1 MVRQSDFA
9 IMRRV
14 LDQARPFWLQIAG
27 LALFDLLATPLVLLL
42 PLPLKIAVDNVLG
55 SQPLPAVLSA
65 FVPDWA
71 ASTNVKLLALAAAL
85 QVLVVLLIHLQALS
99 SYFLSSQ
106 IGEAL
111 TLAFR
116 ARLFGHVQRL
126 SLLYHDSKG
135 TADSIYRIQ
144 YDAASIQWIT
154 LGAIP
159 LVTASVKLLSM
170 IYVIAR
176 IDWQLAVVA
185 LAVAPMLLVVTHTY
199 KQRMRPYYRGAK
211 ELESHA
217 LGVVQ
222 EVLTAVRV
230 VKAFGREDN
239 EQERFVLQSRKGMQ
253 ARVRLSFAEGL
264 FGLIVNVTTAV
275 GTAAVLFIGIRTV
288 QRGIITLGELLM
300 ISSYLAQLYE
310 PLKTFSRTIAN
321 MQSSLTSAH
330 RAFELLAEAPEVVE
344 RPNARPLKRAMA
356 AIEFR
361 NVSFAYDTKNP
372 VLRGVSFCVEAGSWV
387 GIAGKTGAGKTSL
400 VSLLTR
406 FYDPNSGQILLD
418 GEDLREYRLADLRDQ
433 FAIVLQEPVL
443 FSTSIAENIAYAR
456 PGVHEEDI
464 RRAAVSAN
472 AHDFIMNL
480 PDGYDT
486 LVGERGMRLSGGE
499 RQRIALARAFLKD
512 APILILDEP
521 TASVDLET
529 ERVILEAME
538 RLMHGRTAFMIAHR
552 LSTLENCDV
561 LLTIE
566 DGRCVVVSTGA
577 STTSAA
583 ARVAFA
589 PSERRASVQVD

>member
-1 MVRQSDFA
+1 M
-9 IMRRV
+9 
-14 LDQARPFWLQIAG
+14 
-27 LALFDLLATPLVLLL
+27 
-42 PLPLKIAVDNVLG
+42 
-55 SQPLPAVLSA
+55 
-65 FVPDWA
+65 
-71 ASTNVKLLALAAAL
+71 
-85 QVLVVLLIHLQALS
+85 LS
-99 SYFLSSQ
+99 SH

-116 ARLFGHVQRL
+116 ARLFSHVQRL

-144 YDAASIQWIT
+144 YDAASVQWIT

-170 IYVIAR
+170 VYVIAR

-185 LAVAPMLLVVTHTY
+185 LAVAPVLLVVTHSY
-199 KQRMRPYYRGAK
+199 KQRMRPYYLGVK

-222 EVLTAVRV
+222 EVLSAVRV

-253 ARVRLSFAEGL
+253 ARIRLSFAEGL
-264 FGLIVNVTTAV
+264 FGLIVNLTTAV

-288 QRGIITLGELLM
+288 QRGIVTLGELLV
-300 ISSYLAQLYE
+300 IISYLSQLYE
-310 PLKTFSRTIAN
+310 PLRTFSRQIAN

-330 RAFELLAEAPEVVE
+330 RAFELLAEAPEVIE
-344 RPNARPLKRAMA
+344 RPNARPLKRAVVGL
-356 AIEFR
+356 EFR
-361 NVSFAYDTKNP
+361 NVSFSYDGKNS
-372 VLRGVSFCVEAGSWV
+372 VLRDVSFGVEAGSWV

-418 GEDLREYRLADLRDQ
+418 GEDLREYKLTDLRDQ

-443 FSTSIAENIAYAR
+443 FSTSIAENIAYAC
-456 PGVHEEDI
+456 PGAREEDI
-464 RRAAVSAN
+464 RRAALSAN

-521 TASVDLET
+521 TASVDVET

-552 LSTLENCDV
+552 VSTLENCDV

-566 DGRCVVVSTGA
+566 DGRCVVVSAGA
-577 STTSAA
+577 PATSAA
-583 ARVAFA
+583 AGVALA
-589 PSERRASVQVD
+589 RNERRASAQAD

>member
-1 MVRQSDFA
+1 MRKQSDLA
-9 IMRRV
+9 VIRRV

-42 PLPLKIAVDNVLG
+42 PLPLKIAVDNVIG
-55 SQPLPAVLSA
+55 SEPLPAFLSA
-65 FVPDWA
+65 LLPGWA
-71 ASTNVKLLALAAAL
+71 TSTNVRLLIVAASL
-85 QVLVVLLIHLQALS
+85 QVLVVLLIHLQGLGSYLLS
-99 SYFLSSQ
+99 SYT
-106 IGEAL
+106 GEGL

-116 ARLFGHVQRL
+116 ARLFRHVQRL

-144 YDAASIQWIT
+144 YDAPSIQWIT

-159 LVTASVKLLSM
+159 IVTASVKLLSM

-176 IDWQLAVVA
+176 IDWQLALVA

-199 KQRMRPYYRGAK
+199 KRRMRPHYLGVK

-239 EQERFVLQSRKGMQ
+239 EQERFVLQSRKGMR
-253 ARVRLSFAEGL
+253 ARVRLSFAEGF
-264 FGLIVNVTTAV
+264 FGLIVNLTTAI
-275 GTAAVLFIGIRTV
+275 GTAAVLFIGIRSV
-288 QRGIITLGELLM
+288 QRGIITLGELLV
-300 ISSYLAQLYE
+300 IISYLSQLYE
-310 PLKTFSRTIAN
+310 PLRTFSRQVAN
-321 MQSSLTSAH
+321 MQSSLTSAQ

-344 RPNARPLKRAMA
+344 RRDARPLTRPVDV
-356 AIEFR
+356 IEFR
-361 NVSFAYDTKNP
+361 NVSFAYDGKNP
-372 VLRGVSFCVEAGSWV
+372 VLRDVSFSVDVGTWV

-406 FYDPNSGQILLD
+406 FYDPSSGQILLD
-418 GEDLREYRLADLRDQ
+418 GEDLRDYRLTDLRNQ
-433 FAIVLQEPVL
+433 FSIVLQEPVL
-443 FSTSIAENIAYAR
+443 FSTSIAENIAYGR
-456 PGVHEEDI
+456 PGASEEDVQ
-464 RRAAVSAN
+464 RAAISAN
-472 AHDFIMNL
+472 AHDFIANL

-521 TASVDLET
+521 TTSVDVDT

-538 RLMHGRTAFMIAHR
+538 RLMHGRTTFMIAHR

-561 LLTIE
+561 LLLIE
-566 DGRCVVVSTGA
+566 DGRSVVVSSDVSPAVIVETA
-577 STTSAA
+577 DA
-583 ARVAFA
+583 
-589 PSERRASVQVD
+589 D